1 MGKTDISLLDIMLKV
16 KKHLIWIIV
25 AALLGGAGAYA
36 VSTWLMTP
44 VYTADASMCVIAGK
58 RESSTLTTSELAAD
72 NSLANTY
79 CVLMTSQPV
88 MEQVSEKLNG
98 RLSTS
103 ALTGMVQTNV
113 ANDAQIIYLQVKS
126 SNPQLSVDIA
136 EAVLEVAPEVVPA
149 LAGGGEVKA
158 VNHALGAPK
167 TAPSTRGNVVL
178 GIFIGAVAA
187 FALIVVAALF
197 DTTLWREE
205 DLERAFQYPV
215 LGCIPS
221 MTEGEGKTPRKKG

>member
-1 MGKTDISLLDIMLKV
+1 M
-16 KKHLIWIIV
+16 
-25 AALLGGAGAYA
+25 
-36 VSTWLMTP
+36 
-44 VYTADASMCVIAGK
+44 
-58 RESSTLTTSELAAD
+58 
-72 NSLANTY
+72 
-79 CVLMTSQPV
+79 
-88 MEQVSEKLNG
+88 
-98 RLSTS
+98 
-103 ALTGMVQTNV
+103 
-113 ANDAQIIYLQVKS
+113 
-126 SNPQLSVDIA
+126 
-136 EAVLEVAPEVVPA
+136 LEVAPEVVPA
-149 LAGGGEVKA
+149 LAGGGKVKA

>member
-1 MGKTDISLLDIMLKV
+1 M
-16 KKHLIWIIV
+16 
-25 AALLGGAGAYA
+25 
-36 VSTWLMTP
+36 
-44 VYTADASMCVIAGK
+44 DA
-58 RESSTLTTSELAAD
+58 R
-72 NSLANTY
+72 
-79 CVLMTSQPV
+79 
-88 MEQVSEKLNG
+88 
-98 RLSTS
+98 
-103 ALTGMVQTNV
+103 TNKE
-113 ANDAQIIYLQVKS
+113 NYYL
-126 SNPQLSVDIA
+126 DIA
-136 EAVLEVAPEVVPA
+136 EAVLEVAPEVVPT
-149 LAGGGEVKA
+149 LAGGGKVKA

>member
-1 MGKTDISLLDIMLKV
+1 MLKV
-16 KKHLIWIIV
+16 RKHLIWIIV

-58 RESSTLTTSELAAD
+58 RESSTLTPSELAAD

-126 SNPQLSVDIA
+126 SDPQLSVDIA
-136 EAVLEVAPEVVPA
+136 EAVLE
-149 LAGGGEVKA
+149 A

-167 TAPSTRGNVVL
+167 TAPSTRSNVVL
-178 GIFIGAVAA
+178 GIFLGAMAA